1 MAHRRFVRVP
11 AGAKVP
17 GEVVGARFRARSFFR
32 PTLMSVALAEAGVIP
47 GTHMVKQLANT
58 AILKHKAD
66 RLGVRPS
73 VHVAF

>member
-1 MAHRRFVRVP
+1 
-11 AGAKVP
+11 
-17 GEVVGARFRARSFFR
+17 
-32 PTLMSVALAEAGVIP
+32 MSVALSKAGVIP